1 MYKWLEFASKIFPT
15 FLSCSEGGPPGAL
28 HPCRTCNGRGIKVT
42 ITQLG
47 PGMVQ
52 QMQSRCPAC
61 DGEGEHQAFGLMGY
75 KLQVDANCHIQNFSY
90 HSLFE

>member
-1 MYKWLEFASKIFPT
+1 MVYHFSA
-15 FLSCSEGGPPGAL
+15 GGRPGAL

-52 QMQSRCPAC
+52 QMQSRCPDC
-61 DGEGEHQAFGLMGY
+61 DGEGRKF
-75 KLQVDANCHIQNFSY
+75 ANCFFFLI
-90 HSLFE
+90 LVA